1 MYLKLFQR
9 KTNESR
15 IVALAKTFQR
25 LANQVCESRT
35 ELKPDDVIKAAQE
48 MASKWP
54 IGIESV
60 LGKAVAQARLNL
72 PLPWEK

>member
-15 IVALAKTFQR
+15 IDVLAKTFQR

-35 ELKPDDVIKAAQE
+35 ELKPDDVIKATQE
-48 MASKWP
+48 MVGKWP
-54 IGIESV
+54 IDIESI
-60 LGKAVAQARLNL
+60 LGKAVAQAQLNL